1 MIDLG
6 KIIEEWQTDC
16 VIDEVLLDESSLKI
30 PCLHSKY
37 LDYLNQLKV
46 QLRKLQNLKKSIPV
60 ADRRGNERYESICIQ
75 IDSHTD
81 AIEHTEKIIYHINGM
96 TYNIRN
102 IISWR
107 QFTHGVNP

>member
-1 MIDLG
+1 MADPENATKMRKKDYAIDGL
-6 KIIEEWQTDC
+6 ILYEA
-16 VIDEVLLDESSLKI
+16 SLKI

-75 IDSHTD
+75 IDSHID

-96 TYNIRN
+96 TYNIKN

>member
-1 MIDLG
+1 MIDPG
-6 KIIEEWQTDC
+6 KIIEEWQADC
-16 VIDEVLLDESSLKI
+16 VIDQVLLDESSLKI

-96 TYNIRN
+96 TYNIKN

>member
-1 MIDLG
+1 MVDPENTTKMWKQDYAIDVHILY
-6 KIIEEWQTDC
+6 EA
-16 VIDEVLLDESSLKI
+16 SLKI

-46 QLRKLQNLKKSIPV
+46 QLRKLQKLKKSIPV
-60 ADRRGNERYESICIQ
+60 ADRRGSERYESICIQ

-81 AIEHTEKIIYHINGM
+81 AIEYTEKIMYHINGM
-96 TYNIRN
+96 TYNIKN

-107 QFTHGVNP
+107 QFTTGINA

>member
-1 MIDLG
+1 MIDPD

-30 PCLHSKY
+30 PCLHAKY
-37 LDYLNQLKV
+37 IDYLRQLKL
-46 QLRKLQNLKKSIPV
+46 QLRKLQNLKKSIP
-60 ADRRGNERYESICIQ
+60 ASDRRGSERYESICSQ

-96 TYNIRN
+96 TYNIKN

-107 QFTHGVNP
+107 HFTTGINA

>member
-1 MIDLG
+1 MVDPDQILL
-6 KIIEEWQTDC
+6 EWKKDC
-16 VIDEVLLDESSLKI
+16 AIDEVLLDESSLKI

-46 QLRKLQNLKKSIPV
+46 QMRKLQNLKKSIP
-60 ADRRGNERYESICIQ
+60 ASDRRGNERYESICSQ

-96 TYNIRN
+96 TYNIKN
-102 IISWR
+102 IIAWR
-107 QFTHGVNP
+107 QFTSGANS